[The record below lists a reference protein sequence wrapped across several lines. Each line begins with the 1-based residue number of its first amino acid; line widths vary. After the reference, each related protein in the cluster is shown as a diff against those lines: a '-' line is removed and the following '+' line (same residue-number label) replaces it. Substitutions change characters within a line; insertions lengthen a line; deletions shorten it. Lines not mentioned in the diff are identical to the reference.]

1 MDLDAGGRW
10 SVVPSAN
17 AEVIDGEAEKT
28 QLLIP
33 MRTLSLNMSKTR

>member
-1 MDLDAGGRW
+1 MLAVGGGRW
-10 SVVPSAN
+10 CQVPMRG
-17 AEVIDGEAEKT
+17 DGEAEKT